1 MCLPVQRGLC
11 VRNSD
16 IHRYSHRR
24 TLQVLHHD
32 HKGWLGPGH
41 LRLEWCRNTG
51 PRLCLVATLC
61 PRVLSLGPPWAQPAA
76 ESSPGTA
83 VSGQFWTPAPA
94 CAECVTGLCR
104 ASPGT
109 QASGRCLV
117 SAPSQQPRGSG
128 RSPVCTI
135 AEVPGCWHG
144 CCHQPG
150 GSVVFSCVGRT
161 RQPGSQTVY
170 TPECGHTGFALP

>member
-11 VRNSD
+11 VRSSD
-16 IHRYSHRR
+16 IHRYSQRR
-24 TLQVLHHD
+24 TLQALHRD
-32 HKGWLGPGH
+32 TKVGWAQVTCAWSGVGT
-41 LRLEWCRNTG
+41 RARD
-51 PRLCLVATLC
+51 CLVATLC
-61 PRVLSLGPPWAQPAA
+61 PRMLSLGPPWAQPAA

-150 GSVVFSCVGRT
+150 GSVLFSCVGRT